1 MFRKGP
7 RMITCNRF
15 VARSALVALVSYVAI
30 ILTCS
35 HAEAAHLPRFA
46 TQSLEAALAAS
57 ETPSRNGEEEL
68 CEFMHEQLFTKQAF
82 SAGSTTRLNISSVV
96 LISEQRFHHVAEL
109 TGFRPPGNRFA
120 SVKTLSLRLHSALRI

>member
-7 RMITCNRF
+7 RVITCNRF

-35 HAEAAHLPRFA
+35 HAEAAHLLRVGA
-46 TQSLEAALAAS
+46 QSVEAAVAAL
-57 ETPSRNGEEEL
+57 ETPSGSGEEL

-82 SAGSTTRLNISSVV
+82 SAGSTTRLNISSVA
-96 LISEQRFHHVAEL
+96 LISQQRFHHIADL

-120 SVKTLSLRLHSALRI
+120 SVKTLSLRLHSTLRI